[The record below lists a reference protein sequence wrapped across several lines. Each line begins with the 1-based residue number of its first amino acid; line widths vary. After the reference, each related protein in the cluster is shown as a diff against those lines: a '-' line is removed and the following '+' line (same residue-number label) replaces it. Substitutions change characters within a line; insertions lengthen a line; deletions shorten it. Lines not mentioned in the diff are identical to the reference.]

1 MGCIAGRRRQHGV
14 PHNDVAPV
22 FALGDIR
29 EKEVRRLKD
38 RDRLAQEK
46 KMAEAH
52 DLALQLM
59 EKAEAMERELQEGKK
74 RLTTEM
80 QKVHGRGHGP
90 DVVQEQRE
98 EIARLRTAVSELRQK
113 IENR

>member
-1 MGCIAGRRRQHGV
+1 VGCIASRRRQHGV

-59 EKAEAMERELQEGKK
+59 EKTEAMERELQEGKK
-74 RLTTEM
+74 RLTAEI

-98 EIARLRTAVSELRQK
+98 EIARLQTAVSELRQK
-113 IENR
+113 VENC